1 MLDINLFR
9 EEKGGNPEIIRESQ
23 RRRFKSV
30 DMVDEVIRLDQEW
43 RKDQY
48 EGDQLRKEVNR
59 LQREIGRL
67 MVEVFG
73 KKAKE
78 DATDRI
84 KKKEEICTSI
94 KLKDIQVQ
102 EVQKLLHSRL
112 AAIGNLVH
120 DSVPISQD
128 EANNVVIKEW
138 GEKRLEPNLKNHV
151 DLCELLGI
159 VDTETGGKVAGN
171 RGYFLLDAGVRLN

>member
-9 EEKGGNPEIIRESQ
+9 EEKGGNPEVIRESQ

-48 EGDQLRKEVNR
+48 EGDQLRKDVNR

-67 MVEVFG
+67 MVFLG

-78 DATDRI
+78 DATDMI
-84 KKKEEICTSI
+84 KKKEEIYTSI
-94 KLKDIQVQ
+94 NLKDIQVQ

-120 DSVPISQD
+120 DSVPISQ
-128 EANNVVIKEW
+128 
-138 GEKRLEPNLKNHV
+138 
-151 DLCELLGI
+151 LG
-159 VDTETGGKVAGN
+159 
-171 RGYFLLDAGVRLN
+171 